1 MHDLLGA
8 YQRLDRIYQLY
19 IKSAFPLRYRSLAEE
34 RDRRLDYLSNPNNP
48 ILSIPPLVEPVPI
61 YRSSNMNLSAA
72 ANQLPPEYRGLADL
86 AQPIFDDPSI
96 NLYKHQWNSLQETIA
111 NQKDIVVTTGTG
123 SGKTECFLLPLL
135 AQLAKESA
143 TWTANT
149 QPPSNHR
156 WWDKTDNPSGEWV
169 SQRSH
174 EPRSKA
180 IRALILYPL
189 NALVEDQLRR
199 LRKVLESDS
208 VHNWLDNTRNGNR
221 ITFGRYTGQTPISG
235 VQKPANLKRLKE
247 ELEILERQY
256 AQVMQAIASNPSTD
270 QDLRFYFPRLDG
282 SEMRS
287 RWDMQ
292 DCPPDILITNY
303 SMLNIM
309 MMRSIEN
316 KIFEAT
322 RDWLASDPENQFFLI
337 IDELHA
343 YRGTPGTEVAY
354 LLRLLYHR
362 IGLTPD
368 SPQLRILT
376 TTASLDNN
384 AAGKDFLRQFFGRDN
399 FEFIEGNQETPVS
412 DSRHNLSAFSES
424 FAQFAK
430 TVQPDPFKPMQP
442 PDIENDLSRSAMAD
456 LAKNLGGAS
465 DGNSEM
471 NQLGDALDSIGA
483 SDALRDA
490 CQEVDAIKR
499 QKSKGIVRATSVRDL
514 DDQLFPHQRVEDKLV
529 SDSMRGFLLSLGM
542 SSLSSNGRS
551 PQPVRGHLFFHNL
564 QKLWACTNPDCTDP
578 SVNHE
583 RRKSDRNPPTIGA
596 VHANHSLTC
605 SCGSRVLDLI
615 VCEVCGEVLLG
626 GYKATRQI
634 GNNGKSIEILTP
646 DQPNLEGIPDQVALD
661 QRYDNYRVFWSLP
674 HDKPNWSTQP
684 QDLEWSADKINRK
697 WIKAKLNRVT
707 GVLDP
712 TPTPPKS
719 SDEISGWL
727 YQVVGDHPNVAAL
740 PTKCPRCD
748 ADYGKREILPSPLRI
763 HRTGFQKSCQVI
775 ARGLFREMPVP
786 LPNSRSSRKLVI
798 FSDSRQDSAKLAA
811 GMEQDHY
818 RDMVWMLFIKS
829 FNTYWSDLESFLRL
843 ACVSSDSLSRLQ
855 SLNSEL
861 HAKVVNHGSPDA
873 NDMIGRDRFV
883 AANPTITSEALFWV
897 MNMQPSNPQS
907 RNEWIATLQ
916 TYPDRIP
923 LMDLRRRVRDALLE
937 YGICPGGTEFRSLN
951 YRTGIGAGAK
961 LNPWFDFYN
970 WTATPVNT
978 KGTLTTEQSNHQNQ
992 LEAKLANELMATLF
1006 RHTTRHL
1013 EGFGQGWVSCLLQG
1027 DPSPSFIQI
1036 MDSVIRMLGVRKQ
1049 HTYSPYKPIGSN
1061 SDLPKFAERYINRTS
1076 TNSHDIQQQLM
1087 RLGVADVGFNN
1098 LILNPDNL
1106 YLVPP
1111 SRSDNNE
1118 LMSGYRCEQCNAF
1131 YLHAAGGICPECN
1144 NGRDTST
1151 PNIAL
1156 IQDTITTDLDYYNYL
1171 AQESGEAF
1179 RMNAAE
1185 LTGQT
1190 EKEERT
1196 KRQRW
1201 FQDIFIEGETP
1212 KVQGIDLLSV
1222 TTTME
1227 AGVDIGALLAVMM
1240 ANMPPRRFNYQ
1251 QRVGR
1256 AGRRSA
1262 GVSLAVTFCRGRSH
1276 DDFYFQRP
1284 ESITGD
1290 PPPPPYVDMRSQE
1303 IFQRVLTK
1311 EILRQAFTETG
1322 ISNSADTD
1330 NVHGEFAS
1338 VDDWATY
1345 EPQILDWLNDPTNE
1359 PSILSILN
1367 ALRIQS
1373 TLPNSSD
1380 REMLDYL
1387 RNELVNE
1394 IRKIVNEPTY
1404 TQNALS
1410 ERLANAGKLPMF
1422 GFPTRVRLLH
1432 TKWSDKGTIDRDL
1445 DTAISQFAPNSETV
1459 RDKAVHTSCGVVE
1472 LRPTGNPRN
1481 NGIESK
1487 SGFAPALS
1495 ELHQS
1500 LGLCS
1505 NCQAVVHD
1513 FNTLLS
1519 PNIGDPEVVEC
1530 PVCKRQEPS
1539 LRCLDAR
1546 EPKGFFTN
1554 LQPRDFDGRFEWQ
1567 PRSTRPSISFK
1578 SKISP
1583 PVSILNAS
1591 ISDFNEDILS
1601 VNENGNHGGFDFQ
1614 AANVF
1619 GKSWN
1624 GAYAVSPATGSPIST
1639 SGQAYRIALLSKRKT
1654 DILLVGISN
1663 WSTGIFADPK
1673 TIEGRAALYSL
1684 AFGLRVVAAAHLD
1697 VDVDELQAGFRSS
1710 VDAAGRVIGEAFL
1723 CDSLENGAGYCRFL
1737 AKPTEFTKL
1746 LEQANPAISGSIAS
1760 LWKNHGDHCDTSCN
1774 LCLRDYRNLA
1784 YHGLLDWRLALD
1796 MANIL
1801 SDPNAIVDLKTHWL
1815 NVVQGSIPA
1824 TFKRLGYGD
1833 PISFGNLTGF
1843 IHQNPQRQTIRI
1855 LRHPLWTDDHPDWI
1869 TAIADACVYYPTHTI
1884 ESANPFIALRRPG
1897 DYI

>member
-34 RDRRLDYLSNPNNP
+34 RDRRLDYLSNQKNP

-61 YRSSNMNLSAA
+61 YPSSDMNLSAA
-72 ANQLPPEYRGLADL
+72 ANQLPSEYRGLADL

-96 NLYKHQWNSLQETIA
+96 NLYKHQWDSLQATIA

-143 TWTANT
+143 TWSANT

-156 WWDKTDNPSGEWV
+156 WWDKTDNPIGEWV

-174 EPRSKA
+174 EPRPKA

-221 ITFGRYTGQTPISG
+221 IAFGRYTGQTPISG
-235 VQKPANLKRLKE
+235 IQKPPNLKRLAE
-247 ELEILERQY
+247 ELASLESQY
-256 AQVMQAIASNPSTD
+256 DQVMQAIANDPSTD
-270 QDLRFYFPRLDG
+270 PDLRFYFPRLDG

-316 KIFEAT
+316 NIFEST

-362 IGLTPD
+362 IGLTSD

-384 AAGKDFLRQFFGRDN
+384 ASGKDFLRQFFGRDD
-399 FEFIEGNQETPVS
+399 FEFIEGNQVPPVS
-412 DSRHNLSAFSES
+412 GSRHNLSVFSES

-430 TVQPDPFKPMQP
+430 AVQPDPFKPMQP
-442 PDIENDLSRSAMAD
+442 PDIDNSLSRSAMAD
-456 LAKNLGGAS
+456 LAKNLGGSS
-465 DGNSEM
+465 DGNPEM
-471 NQLGDALDSIGA
+471 NQLGDALEHIGA
-483 SDALRDA
+483 SDAIRDA
-490 CQEVDAIKR
+490 CQAVNG
-499 QKSKGIVRATSVRDL
+499 SVRATSVRDL
-514 DDQLFPHQRVEDKLV
+514 DKQLFPHQPHQTDEDKLV
-529 SDSMRGFLLSLGM
+529 SDAMRGFLLSLGM
-542 SSLSSNGRS
+542 STLSANGRS

-564 QKLWACTNPDCTDP
+564 QKLWACTNPKCDDP
-578 SVNHE
+578 SVDQE

-596 VHANHSLTC
+596 VHAHHSLTC

-626 GYKATRQI
+626 GYKATRQV
-634 GNNGKSIEILTP
+634 GNKNIEILTP
-646 DQPNLEGIPDQVALD
+646 DQPNLEGIPDQISLD
-661 QRYDNYRVFWSLP
+661 QRYGNYRVFWSLP
-674 HDKPNWSTQP
+674 HDKPNWSTEP
-684 QDLEWSADKINRK
+684 QYLEWSEKKRK
-697 WIKAKLNRVT
+697 WKKAKLNRVT

-712 TPTPPKS
+712 TPSPPKS

-727 YQVVGDHPNVAAL
+727 YQVVGDDPNVAAL

-748 ADYGKREILPSPLRI
+748 ADYGRREILPSPLRI

-786 LPNSRSSRKLVI
+786 TSNSRSSRKLVI

-818 RDMVWMLFIKS
+818 RDMVWMLLIKS

-843 ACVSSDSLSRLQ
+843 TCVSPDSLNRLQ
-855 SLNSEL
+855 SLNPEL
-861 HAKVVNHGSPDA
+861 HTKVLARVSPDTD
-873 NDMIGRDRFV
+873 DMIGRDRFV
-883 AANPTITSEALFWV
+883 AANPTVTNDALFWV
-897 MNMQPSNPQS
+897 MNMPPSNPQA

-916 TYPDRIP
+916 TYPNRIP
-923 LMDLRRRVRDALLE
+923 LMDLRRRIRDALLE
-937 YGICPGGTEFRSLN
+937 YGICQGGTEFRSLN
-951 YRTGIGAGAK
+951 YSTGTGAGK
-961 LNPWFDFYN
+961 NWNSWFDSYD
-970 WTATPVNT
+970 WKTIPVKTKASLTP
-978 KGTLTTEQSNHQNQ
+978 EQSDHQRE

-1013 EGFGQGWVSCLLQG
+1013 EGFGQGWVSFAFQNALSTNL
-1027 DPSPSFIQI
+1027 IQVT
-1036 MDSVIRMLGVRKQ
+1036 DAVIRMLGVRKR
-1049 HTYSPYKPIGSN
+1049 HKYSIFKWIGSN
-1061 SDLPKFAERYINRTS
+1061 LELPQFSKNYIEKLTS
-1076 TNSHDIQQQLM
+1076 IVSLNDVQQILQSN
-1087 RLGVADVGFNN
+1087 VGEPSGNG

-1106 YLVPP
+1106 YLVPTP
-1111 SRSDNNE
+1111 QPDTKG
-1118 LMSGYRCEQCNAF
+1118 LVSGYRCEQCNAF

-1144 NGRDTST
+1144 SNKKKDKLIT
-1151 PNIAL
+1151 PLVPSPIP
-1156 IQDTITTDLDYYNYL
+1156 TDFDYYNYL
-1171 AQESGEAF
+1171 AQGSGEAF

-1201 FQDIFIEGETP
+1201 FQDIFIESEIP

-1262 GVSLAVTFCRGRSH
+1262 GVSLAITFCRGRSH

-1284 ESITGD
+1284 EKITGD

-1322 ISNSADTD
+1322 ISNPADTD
-1330 NVHGEFAS
+1330 NVHGEFGS
-1338 VDDWATY
+1338 VDDWATH
-1345 EPQILDWLNDPTNE
+1345 EPQILDWLKNPTNE

-1373 TLPNSSD
+1373 ILPNSSD

-1387 RNELVNE
+1387 RNKLIDE
-1394 IRKIVNEPTY
+1394 IWEIVNEPTY
-1404 TQNALS
+1404 TQNPLS

-1472 LRPTGNPRN
+1472 LRPTGNPKN
-1481 NGIESK
+1481 SGVESK
-1487 SGFAPALS
+1487 SGFAPAIS
-1495 ELHQS
+1495 EPNQS

-1505 NCQAVVHD
+1505 NCQAVVYP
-1513 FNTLLS
+1513 FTTLVS
-1519 PNIGDPEVVEC
+1519 PNIGNPQVVKC

-1567 PRSTRPSISFK
+1567 PRSTRPSISIN
-1578 SKISP
+1578 SETTQP
-1583 PVSILNAS
+1583 TPILNAS
-1591 ISDFNEDILS
+1591 ISSFNDHILS

-1614 AANVF
+1614 AANIF
-1619 GKSWN
+1619 GRSRD
-1624 GAYAVSPATGSPIST
+1624 GAYAVSPDKDSSVSV
-1639 SGQAYRIALLSKRKT
+1639 SGQAYRIALLARRKT
-1654 DILLVGISN
+1654 DILLVGIAN

-1684 AFGLRVVAAAHLD
+1684 AFGLRVAAAAHLD

-1710 VDAAGRVIGEAFL
+1710 GDSTGRVIGEAFL

-1737 AKPTEFTKL
+1737 AQPAEFTKL
-1746 LEQANPAISGSIAS
+1746 LEQVDPAISGSIAS
-1760 LWKNHGDHCDTSCN
+1760 LWENREKHGDHCDTSCN

-1801 SDPNAIVDLKTHWL
+1801 SNPNATVDLNTHWL

-1824 TFKRLGYGD
+1824 TFKRLGYGN
-1833 PISFGNLTGF
+1833 PMSFDNLTGF
-1843 IHQNPQRQTIRI
+1843 VHKNPQRQTIRI
-1855 LRHPLWTDDHPDWI
+1855 LRHPLWTDEHPDWI
-1869 TAIADACVYYPTHTI
+1869 SAIAEANIQYPSHTV

>member
-72 ANQLPPEYRGLADL
+72 ANQLPTEYRGLADL

-96 NLYKHQWNSLQETIA
+96 KLYQHQWDSLQESIT

-174 EPRSKA
+174 EPRPKA

-235 VQKPANLKRLKE
+235 VKEKTANRNRLKKDL
-247 ELEILERQY
+247 ELLESQH
-256 AQVMQAIASNPSTD
+256 AQVMQKIASDPSTD
-270 QDLRFYFPRLDG
+270 RDLRFYFPRLDG

-316 KIFEAT
+316 NIFEAT

-399 FEFIEGNQETPVS
+399 FEFIEGNQVAPVS
-412 DSRHNLSAFSES
+412 GSRHNLSAFSES

-430 TVQPDPFKPMQP
+430 AVQPDPFKPMQP

-456 LAKNLGGAS
+456 LAKNLGGSS
-465 DGNSEM
+465 DGNPVM
-471 NQLGDALDSIGA
+471 NQLGDALQNIGA
-483 SDALRDA
+483 SDAIRDA
-490 CQEVDAIKR
+490 CQAVNG
-499 QKSKGIVRATSVRDL
+499 SVRATSVKDL
-514 DDQLFPHQRVEDKLV
+514 DDQLFPYQRVGKELV

-542 SSLSSNGRS
+542 STLSANGRS

-564 QKLWACTNPDCTDP
+564 QKLWACTNPKCDDR
-578 SVNHE
+578 SVNRE
-583 RRKSDRNPPTIGA
+583 LRTSDRNPPTIGA
-596 VHANHSLTC
+596 VHANHRLTC

-626 GYKATRQI
+626 GYKATRQV

-646 DQPNLEGIPDQVALD
+646 DQPNLEGIPDQISLD
-661 QRYDNYRVFWSLP
+661 QRYGNYRVFWSLP
-674 HDKPNWSTQP
+674 HDKTNWSTRP
-684 QDLEWSADKINRK
+684 QDLEWSVDKIDRK

-712 TPTPPKS
+712 TPTPPQS
-719 SDEISGWL
+719 SDEDQITGWL
-727 YQVVGDHPNVAAL
+727 YQVIGDHPNVAAL

-748 ADYGKREILPSPLRI
+748 ADYGGRKVPSPLRI
-763 HRTGFQKSCQVI
+763 HRTGFQKACQVI
-775 ARGLFREMPVP
+775 ASGLLREMPTSKNQ
-786 LPNSRSSRKLVI
+786 LKNSHSSRKLVI
-798 FSDSRQDSAKLAA
+798 FSDSRQDAAKLAA
-811 GMEQDHY
+811 GMERDHY
-818 RDMVWMLFIKS
+818 RDMIRKFL
-829 FNTYWSDLESFLRL
+829 LESFNDYWNDLVSFLRIT
-843 ACVSSDSLSRLQ
+843 CSMNHSSLDWVKHI
-855 SLNSEL
+855 NPDL
-861 HAKVVNHGSPDA
+861 HKSIISVVKPD
-873 NDMIGRDRFV
+873 DMERRSRFV
-883 AANPTITSEALFWV
+883 EANSNNSVAFEAMSWV
-897 MNMQPSNPQS
+897 TGAPISNNSARTQWLNMLKSYPERVPLL
-907 RNEWIATLQ
+907 ELQ
-916 TYPDRIP
+916 IK
-923 LMDLRRRVRDALLE
+923 LKNALLS
-937 YGICPGGTEFRSLN
+937 YGICPGGATLDALRYPEKDSENL
-951 YRTGIGAGAK
+951 
-961 LNPWFDFYN
+961 WFECYN
-970 WTATPVNT
+970 WTDPKVTVITSPNNSQNT
-978 KGTLTTEQSNHQNQ
+978 HINRLNQ
-992 LEAKLANELMATLF
+992 LLIKELMYAMF
-1006 RHTTRHL
+1006 PHTARTFESL
-1013 EGFGQGWVSCLLQG
+1013 GQGWISYESQG
-1027 DPSPSFIQI
+1027 NPSPNVIEI
-1036 MDSVIRMLGVRKQ
+1036 VDAVIRQLGIRRY
-1049 HTYSPYKPIGSN
+1049 HIYDDFHIIGSD
-1061 SDLPKFAERYINRTS
+1061 SSLLTYLQRYINRTGVS
-1076 TNSHDIQQQLM
+1076 LIDVQDQLTNSGAAIPSARKLS
-1087 RLGVADVGFNN
+1087 
-1098 LILNPDNL
+1098 LNPDKL

-1111 SRSDNNE
+1111 ASSDENG
-1118 LMSGYRCEQCNAF
+1118 LVAGYLCEQCNAF

-1144 NGRDTST
+1144 NGGKSNVSIIPLVHSQSKPDF
-1151 PNIAL
+1151 
-1156 IQDTITTDLDYYNYL
+1156 DYYTYL
-1171 AQESGEAF
+1171 SKHSGKAF

-1190 EKEERT
+1190 DKEERL

-1201 FQDIFIEGETP
+1201 FQDIFIEGEIP

-1227 AGVDIGALLAVMM
+1227 AGVDIGGLLAVMM

-1284 ESITGD
+1284 ENITGD
-1290 PPPPPYVDMRSQE
+1290 PPPSPYVDMRSEE
-1303 IFQRVLTK
+1303 IFKRVLVK
-1311 EILRQAFTETG
+1311 ELLRQAFIG
-1322 ISNSADTD
+1322 IDISESSSKTD
-1330 NVHGEFAS
+1330 SVHGEFGSINDWAGKYKS
-1338 VDDWATY
+1338 KISDWISNPDNEPNILEVLAVLLVQSDLPKNTNTRILSYLRKNLISDIQEIVDD
-1345 EPQILDWLNDPTNE
+1345 L
-1359 PSILSILN
+1359 
-1367 ALRIQS
+1367 
-1373 TLPNSSD
+1373 
-1380 REMLDYL
+1380 
-1387 RNELVNE
+1387 
-1394 IRKIVNEPTY
+1394 TY
-1404 TQNALS
+1404 TQDALS

-1432 TKWSDKGTIDRDL
+1432 TKWANKGTIDRDL

-1459 RDKAVHTSCGVVE
+1459 RDKAVHTACGVVE
-1472 LRPTGNPRN
+1472 LSPLGN
-1481 NGIESK
+1481 IVQ
-1487 SGFAPALS
+1487 SGAGLVPALA
-1495 ELHQS
+1495 EPNLFL

-1505 NCQAVVHD
+1505 NCQAVVYP
-1513 FNTLLS
+1513 FTALAS
-1519 PNIGDPEVVEC
+1519 PNIGNPQVVEC
-1530 PVCKRQEPS
+1530 PVCRRQEPS

-1567 PRSTRPSISFK
+1567 PYATRPSISFDCQ
-1578 SKISP
+1578 
-1583 PVSILNAS
+1583 SITSELIRNAS
-1591 ISDFNEDILS
+1591 VSTANDHIISTND
-1601 VNENGNHGGFDFQ
+1601 NGGNGGFDFQ
-1614 AANVF
+1614 QALID
-1619 GKSWN
+1619 GKWKK
-1624 GAYAVSPATGSPIST
+1624 GAYAVSSSTGNTVSV
-1639 SGQAYRIALLSKRKT
+1639 SGQAYRIALLARRKT
-1654 DILLVGISN
+1654 DILLVGVSN

-1684 AFGLRVVAAAHLD
+1684 AFGLRVAAAAHLD

-1710 VDAAGRVIGEAFL
+1710 VDSTGRVIGEAFL

-1737 AKPTEFTKL
+1737 AKSAEFTKL
-1746 LEQANPAISGSIAS
+1746 LEQANPAISRSIAS
-1760 LWKNHGDHCDTSCN
+1760 LWEKHGDHCDTSCN

-1801 SDPNAIVDLKTHWL
+1801 SNPNAPVDLNTHWQ
-1815 NVVQGSIPA
+1815 NVVRGSIPA
-1824 TFKRLGYGD
+1824 TFSRLGYGA
-1833 PISFGNLTGF
+1833 PMSFGNLTGF
-1843 IHQNPQRQTIRI
+1843 VHQNPQRQTIRI
-1855 LRHPLWTDDHPDWI
+1855 LRHPLWTDDHPHWM
-1869 TAIADACVYYPTHTI
+1869 TAIADANIQYPTHTV